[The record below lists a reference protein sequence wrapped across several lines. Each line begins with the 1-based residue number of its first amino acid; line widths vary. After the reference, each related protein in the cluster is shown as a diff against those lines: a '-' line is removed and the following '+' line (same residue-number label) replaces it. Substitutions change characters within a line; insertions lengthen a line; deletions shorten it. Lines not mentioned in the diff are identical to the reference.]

1 MSEEMACTITSETML
16 VSIFVSFVNSAYE
29 AVANATKE
37 YDIKV
42 EAQPLMP

>member
-1 MSEEMACTITSETML
+1 MSEEMACTITSVTML
-16 VSIFVSFVNSAYE
+16 VSIFVNFVNSTCE

-42 EAQPLMP
+42 